1 MPSAGAAHA
10 PSPLLTIEPA
20 SALDEP
26 VDIRLTG
33 LVPGA
38 RVTLTA
44 TMTDHLDRRW
54 QSEAT
59 FTADD
64 AGVVDVATQAPIAGS
79 YDGVEPMGLLVHDS
93 GGPRRFIPA
102 LPPLS
107 PRRRARGGR
116 GGTDD
121 RRGARGAKTS
131 RLRCDR

>member
-20 SALDEP
+20 SALLDEP

-79 YDGVEPMGLLVHDS
+79 YDGVEPMGLFWSMTLAVPGGSSLPFRTLEPLVVALAAAAE
-93 GGPRRFIPA
+93 GRTIAEARVERR
-102 LPPLS
+102 LS
-107 PRRRARGGR
+107 PPV
-116 GGTDD
+116 
-121 RRGARGAKTS
+121 
-131 RLRCDR
+131 